1 MSENYQPQGRRPEDK
16 PSVQFPSLD
25 GFKTEDSVQFPDL
38 NEESAQFK
46 RANREELP
54 EQSESISV
62 EDVSVEVPDLD
73 EQDEIEYER
82 SRGAF
87 FNWAQRQTD
96 EQWKRFQII
105 GGVAVGAAASAC
117 IALIPTQEGG
127 SFFSW
132 SFIAAIVIAMLL
144 PNFVEKR
151 SGRSIGLARKILLIV
166 LVVFIFG
173 LLAYHFF
180 TGSFNQAT
188 A

>member
-87 FNWAQRQTD
+87 FNWAQKQTD

-105 GGVAVGAAASAC
+105 GGVAVGVAASAC

-166 LVVFIFG
+166 LVVFILG